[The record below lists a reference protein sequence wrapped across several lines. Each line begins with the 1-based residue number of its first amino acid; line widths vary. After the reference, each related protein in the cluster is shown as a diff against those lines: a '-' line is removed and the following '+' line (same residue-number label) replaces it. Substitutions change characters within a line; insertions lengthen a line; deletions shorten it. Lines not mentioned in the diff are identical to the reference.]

1 MADVYG
7 FGEYKAKAYGKPFI
21 EAIKQY
27 ASDNVDL
34 PFPDAA
40 TLADVPSAYI
50 PPKPTSYM
58 EQQKQLHA
66 NAYAHWDDEEDKKLT
81 EYYRQ
86 GLSTSEIASLMN
98 RNTGGISSRIKKL
111 GLREDDNTLSTTF
124 DSTAINKESDEN
136 KRELDRLFEMQAYI
150 NRQIEEL
157 RKKMGQ

>member
-1 MADVYG
+1 MYG

-27 ASDNVDL
+27 TSENLDF

-40 TLADVPSAYI
+40 KLADVSSAHIPLEPISYI
-50 PPKPTSYM
+50 
-58 EQQKQLHA
+58 ERQKQLHA

-111 GLREDDNTLSTTF
+111 RLRDDESASADV
-124 DSTAINKESDEN
+124 DSSEKKSDGYKQKLE
-136 KRELDRLFEMQAYI
+136 RLIEMQADI

-157 RKKMGQ
+157 RKKMK